1 MNREMLLQFLITAKD
16 LASPVLTRTAEHIE
30 AVNAAA
36 KSGATVR
43 EYSENLGMM
52 GAGAL
57 AAGGAMA
64 AGLGY
69 VLKPAIAMQA
79 EMARVREAMRAGE
92 DVAKDAAEAQKKAE
106 ELSAKG
112 VISATELAEAYYNAR
127 MNGLKHTEALAAMN
141 AGNNLT
147 IATTRNAADA
157 QAQLAT
163 TTRTLTTLNKLS
175 GVGADE
181 LADQL
186 AALQTRYAE
195 LDIGEVTSG
204 LTYAM
209 PVSRQAGIAVNE
221 MNAAL
226 ALLSMGGMHGEMAGT
241 AYREMIA
248 KLTTKDTLQP
258 FIRKTKQGGL
268 ELADTMQALAASM
281 ANLTP
286 LARTMRLKE
295 LGFNLRD
302 VQGVNIL
309 IDRVS
314 ELKNVE
320 ADLNNSRGEAARLAG
335 VRMSAADEQWANL
348 QQNLDQL
355 RESIGE
361 NLIPAVN
368 RLIPRLTAGLQSL
381 RGWVE
386 SNKGFVTLALK
397 ATALGAAILIP
408 LGTIALPGASLAF
421 IGSYVPVVLKFINPF
436 NWWAAAVKTVTS
448 AQILLNAA
456 MDLNP
461 VVLIVAGV
469 VALGVA
475 AYEMWKHWA
484 AVKQFF
490 KDWGVE
496 VLGFIVAPWAML
508 PIEIYKHIDAI
519 KSAAKSVAH
528 AIASLF
534 VGHSPIPEGPLH
546 DLNLSR
552 EFVRTINPEPIMVA
566 MRRMAMV
573 TALAA
578 PMMVGAGGAP
588 ANAAGGVAGGGV
600 VIQHV
605 TIAPRI
611 TLQGGGDPK
620 ALAREVVAALKSHNT
635 ELAKVLVDEIQREQA
650 RRNRRKF

>member
-1 MNREMLLQFLITAKD
+1 
-16 LASPVLTRTAEHIE
+16 
-30 AVNAAA
+30 
-36 KSGATVR
+36 
-43 EYSENLGMM
+43 
-52 GAGAL
+52 
-57 AAGGAMA
+57 
-64 AGLGY
+64 
-69 VLKPAIAMQA
+69 
-79 EMARVREAMRAGE
+79 
-92 DVAKDAAEAQKKAE
+92 
-106 ELSAKG
+106 
-112 VISATELAEAYYNAR
+112 
-127 MNGLKHTEALAAMN
+127 
-141 AGNNLT
+141 
-147 IATTRNAADA
+147 
-157 QAQLAT
+157 
-163 TTRTLTTLNKLS
+163 
-175 GVGADE
+175 
-181 LADQL
+181 
-186 AALQTRYAE
+186 
-195 LDIGEVTSG
+195 
-204 LTYAM
+204 
-209 PVSRQAGIAVNE
+209 
-221 MNAAL
+221 
-226 ALLSMGGMHGEMAGT
+226 
-241 AYREMIA
+241 
-248 KLTTKDTLQP
+248 
-258 FIRKTKQGGL
+258 
-268 ELADTMQALAASM
+268 
-281 ANLTP
+281 
-286 LARTMRLKE
+286 
-295 LGFNLRD
+295 
-302 VQGVNIL
+302 
-309 IDRVS
+309 
-314 ELKNVE
+314 
-320 ADLNNSRGEAARLAG
+320 
-335 VRMSAADEQWANL
+335 
-348 QQNLDQL
+348 
-355 RESIGE
+355 
-361 NLIPAVN
+361 
-368 RLIPRLTAGLQSL
+368 LTAGLQSL

-408 LGTIALPGASLAF
+408 LGTIALLGASLAF